1 MYMYEHTY
9 VYVHAYIYIVVTMK
23 QFSENKVLYI
33 VHVEL

>member
-23 QFSENKVLYI
+23 QFSEYKVLYI